1 LRGGAGERVS
11 RALRLEVVALCR
23 QDVRQSAIVRLGR
36 ADRRRQARQAA
47 LMKYEAINLGR
58 KFQLFDDQWQPKVI
72 AQMNDY
78 QFKVV
83 KLQGDFIWHQHQET
97 DETFIVLDGVLR
109 IDLRDGAVRIGAGEM
124 FVVPKGVEHKPYA
137 EHEVKLLLIEP
148 RGVLNTGDAGGDR
161 TAANDVWI

>member
-1 LRGGAGERVS
+1 
-11 RALRLEVVALCR
+11 
-23 QDVRQSAIVRLGR
+23 
-36 ADRRRQARQAA
+36 
-47 LMKYEAINLGR
+47 MKYEAINLGR

-137 EHEVKLLLIEP
+137 EREVKLLLIEP